1 MAPGSELSHAAFG
14 FGASAFSLAGI
25 HLEEIFGVRLKV
37 LQVDPM
43 VLRFCLIVVGIS
55 GFRGLAKTI
64 GARSVTDNAAT
75 AGICRPGDDRP
86 CRSGTLD
93 PRAISNL
100 NRLRLW
106 RVFWRR
112 RGGSSQSRC

>member
-1 MAPGSELSHAAFG
+1 
-14 FGASAFSLAGI
+14 
-25 HLEEIFGVRLKV
+25 
-37 LQVDPM
+37 M
-43 VLRFCLIVVGIS
+43 VLRFCLIVVSIN

-93 PRAISNL
+93 PRAIS
-100 NRLRLW
+100 RFRFSRLW
-106 RVFWRR
+106 PLKKLLCLQLLSCLCYTQKHAQLDARAHEAP
-112 RGGSSQSRC
+112 